1 MEQKYADLQSLIFH
15 CAGARQYFASL
26 PDYAQEMIQDRSQ
39 AICTE
44 EDLRHYADNLL
55 RGDQRKQKKAAA
67 NAPRLQPPFPQGRD
81 VYPYDSQNRS

>member
-1 MEQKYADLQSLIFH
+1 MCGGCSNFSERGSNRTEQKYADLQSLIFH

-44 EDLRHYADNLL
+44 EDLRNYADNLL
-55 RGDQRKQKKAAA
+55 RGDH
-67 NAPRLQPPFPQGRD
+67 
-81 VYPYDSQNRS
+81 

>member
-39 AICTE
+39 AMCRVVYLLHFGE
-44 EDLRHYADNLL
+44 NLL
-55 RGDQRKQKKAAA
+55 GVYHLKPKMAAET
-67 NAPRLQPPFPQGRD
+67 APLLPPPFPQGRD

>member
-44 EDLRHYADNLL
+44 EDLRLYADNLL
-55 RGDQRKQKKAAA
+55 RGDH
-67 NAPRLQPPFPQGRD
+67 
-81 VYPYDSQNRS
+81 

>member
-1 MEQKYADLQSLIFH
+1 MCGGCSNFSERGSNRMEQKYADLQSLIFH

-55 RGDQRKQKKAAA
+55 RGDH
-67 NAPRLQPPFPQGRD
+67 
-81 VYPYDSQNRS
+81 